1 LVQPEI
7 YTATE
12 TETTDAIHWLLDKD
26 PKTKIRYG
34 VIDRL
39 VRHVDT
45 EVTNEINPSLNTESD
60 IQYDIRLN
68 VDVGSAILR
77 FGSSHAFTNPLFEAR
92 FSQFKMNASA
102 LVSSQSV
109 WFVPEKELAEEDHI
123 GNHVD
128 FQTMISAMYLNTK
141 HNHMECFIEPYP
153 TFGKVT
159 YKVFPDEGDEKKGM
173 NLHHCMFKLR

>member
-1 LVQPEI
+1 MQPEI

-12 TETTDAIHWLLDKD
+12 TDNTTDAIHWLLDKD
-26 PKTKIRYG
+26 PKTKIKSG

-45 EVTNEINPSLNTESD
+45 EVTNEIKPLNTQSD
-60 IQYDIRLN
+60 IQYDIR
-68 VDVGSAILR
+68 VDIEVGSAILR

-92 FSQFKMNASA
+92 FSQFKMDASA

-109 WFVPEKELAEEDHI
+109 WFVPEKELVEGNHI

-159 YKVFPDEGDEKKGM
+159 YQVFPDDGDDKKGM
-173 NLHHCMFKLR
+173 SL